1 MSLRVYISE
10 FPEYDEFPS
19 KGSHSYTDSRVW

>member
-19 KGSHSYTDSRVW
+19 KGLRSYDDSRVW